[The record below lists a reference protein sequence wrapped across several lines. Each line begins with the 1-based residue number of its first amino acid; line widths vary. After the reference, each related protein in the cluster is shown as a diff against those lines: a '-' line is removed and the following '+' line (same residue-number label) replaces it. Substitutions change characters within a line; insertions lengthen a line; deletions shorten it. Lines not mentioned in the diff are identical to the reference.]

1 MEQHQ
6 TFGSTV
12 HGSVCVLL
20 SELTAVRLLTFPLPT
35 LLFYDE
41 RRDGLNN
48 YLYHLSLPPSLITS
62 TTCSLTS
69 FLPHT
74 GLSLFH
80 TSMSIHLLKFSLS
93 PTSQPTLLIEER
105 RSPTHPQLLPIN
117 TEINYSVAITLLI
130 IVIWT
135 SNRFTGTVLAYIVV
149 YSYQPAA
156 STYRVILQNTRVA
169 RESGPVTS
177 QVSSQ

>member
-80 TSMSIHLLKFSLS
+80 TSMFIHLLEFSLS
-93 PTSQPTLLIEER
+93 LSHFPTNFTHRRAAISHPPTTTPNKYRNKLL
-105 RSPTHPQLLPIN
+105 
-117 TEINYSVAITLLI
+117 
-130 IVIWT
+130 
-135 SNRFTGTVLAYIVV
+135 
-149 YSYQPAA
+149 
-156 STYRVILQNTRVA
+156 
-169 RESGPVTS
+169 SGYYTPDNCYLD
-177 QVSSQ
+177 